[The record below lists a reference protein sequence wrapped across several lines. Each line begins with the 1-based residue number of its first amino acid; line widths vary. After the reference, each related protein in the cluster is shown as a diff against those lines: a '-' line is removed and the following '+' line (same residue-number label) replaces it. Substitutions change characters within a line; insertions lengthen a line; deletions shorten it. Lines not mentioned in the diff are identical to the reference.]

1 MTRQKCANDASMM
14 RHRCVNDAPINAID
28 SLRVYDDTLAVPPCH
43 LRASHQRAVMHV
55 SHFTCVF
62 SCTNHS
68 ATRPLLKMTLNCG
81 DKFAREN

>member
-55 SHFTCVF
+55 SHFTCAMAAV
-62 SCTNHS
+62 TT
-68 ATRPLLKMTLNCG
+68 AP
-81 DKFAREN
+81 AY

>member
-43 LRASHQRAVMHV
+43 LRASHQRAAMHV
-55 SHFTCVF
+55 SHFTCVG
-62 SCTNHS
+62 SVAERLS
-68 ATRPLLKMTLNCG
+68 SKQKVAGSIP
-81 DKFAREN
+81 A